1 MCRNQICR
9 SEHRS
14 ASHNKDDA
22 ELEKAQLLAFFLQ
35 TTRKMAFRS
44 DHRQSTLGRKLFVVV
59 SLFVC
64 IVLSVFLLGSFQSM
78 ILSSVRAYIQGEDYW
93 SKGQKEAVISLM
105 QYASSN
111 SQADFQTYLNAIQ
124 APLGDK
130 FARIELE
137 KPTPNMTIVYQGFTK
152 GQINADD
159 IPGMARM
166 FRWFHDFSFM
176 RVAIAD
182 WTAGDQE
189 LDNLTELADQLHAET
204 FSDHPNPATVR
215 RVLEEIEACDSRLT
229 LTENHFS
236 STLAEGDRWTR
247 NLLNLLT
254 VGTSALLLVLGI
266 GTSRHLL
273 SSVRRSEE
281 KYRRLFDSASDA
293 ILIIDYETG
302 IVLEAN
308 ARGAALFGI
317 PSERLAFVPE
327 SSLFPDGEGQ
337 HYAENFRAGL
347 SGRESHSVQLKI
359 RRADGRSVEVDVSV
373 RRIELDST
381 RRPVILAIFRDTSEL
396 KRLNRALLALSRCN
410 QELVRAANEPEL
422 LERVCQIIVNTGGY
436 RMTWV
441 GFPEQD
447 QTNSVRVAAQFGDT
461 GGYLASVHASWAD
474 TPEGRGPV
482 GVAIRT
488 GETCI
493 IHNTL
498 KDSRFAPWAERA
510 AEEKFL
516 SVIALPLSGEQGMIG
531 CLAIYSEEED
541 VFDAEEVAMLREL
554 ATNLA
559 YGISTLRIR
568 SEHERSEA
576 EVSSL
581 EGQLRQAQ
589 KMESLGRLAGGIAHD
604 FNNLLTVIRG
614 YAELALPIKP
624 GDDGLRRKITEIM
637 KGSDRAQAL
646 VSQLLAFSRK
656 QILKPAV
663 LDLNQV
669 VMEISDLL
677 PRLIGEHIHIE
688 VRPGQNLRRIMADP
702 NQMHQILLNLAVN
715 ARDAMPAG
723 GTLRYQTENE
733 TLPVSSKFEKITEG
747 VLLTVSD
754 TGSGIPPELLAR
766 IFEPFFTTK
775 ERGKGTG
782 LGLAMVYGT
791 VSQSGGRIEVDSAP
805 GRGTTFK
812 IYFPA
817 TDELVSASPAENRV
831 LPLKP
836 AYGTILL
843 VEDEPSLRELISDYL
858 GVSGF
863 TIITAANGAE
873 GLAKA
878 KSHKGPIH
886 LVISD
891 VIMPVMGGREMA
903 DRLKLSRPATPILFM
918 SGYTDDAAIRRG
930 VSEHRDHY
938 LEKPFEL
945 NSLARKVSEVL
956 NSAS

>member
-1 MCRNQICR
+1 
-9 SEHRS
+9 
-14 ASHNKDDA
+14 
-22 ELEKAQLLAFFLQ
+22 
-35 TTRKMAFRS
+35 
-44 DHRQSTLGRKLFVVV
+44 
-59 SLFVC
+59 
-64 IVLSVFLLGSFQSM
+64 IVLFVFLLGAYRSM
-78 ILSSVRAYIQGEDYW
+78 ILSSVRAYTQGEDYW

-105 QYASSN
+105 QYASSR
-111 SQADFQTYLNAIQ
+111 SQADFQAYLNAIG
-124 APLGDK
+124 APLGEK

-137 KPTPNMTIVYQGFTK
+137 KPAPDMTIVYQGFTR
-152 GQINADD
+152 GQIHPDD
-159 IPGMARM
+159 IPGMVRL
-166 FRWFHDFSFM
+166 FRWFHDFTFM
-176 RVAIAD
+176 RVAIVD
-182 WTAGDQE
+182 WTAGDKE
-189 LDNLTELADQLHAET
+189 IDNLTELADQLHAET
-204 FSDHPNPATVR
+204 FSDHPNPLTVR

-236 STLAEGDRWTR
+236 STLAEGDRWIR
-247 NLLNLLT
+247 DLLNLLT
-254 VGTSALLLVLGI
+254 VGTSALLLVLGV

-273 SSVRRSEE
+273 SNVRRSEE

-293 ILIIDYETG
+293 ILIVDYETG
-302 IVLEAN
+302 VVLEAN
-308 ARGAALFGI
+308 ARGVDLFGI
-317 PSERLAFVPE
+317 PPKRLAFIPE
-327 SSLFPDGEGQ
+327 SSLFPPGEGQ
-337 HYAENFRAGL
+337 HYAKIFRAGL
-347 SGRESHSVQLKI
+347 SSGESHSVQLKI
-359 RRADGRSVEVDVSV
+359 RRADGRSVAVDVSV
-373 RRIELDST
+373 RLIELDSP
-381 RRPVILAIFRDTSEL
+381 RRLVILAVFHDSSEL

-410 QELVRAANEPEL
+410 QELVRAANEAEL

-447 QTNSVRVAAQFGDT
+447 KTKSVRVAAQFGDT
-461 GGYLASVHASWAD
+461 GGYLSSANSFWAD
-474 TPEGRGPV
+474 RPEDRGPV
-482 GVAIRT
+482 GDAIRT
-488 GETCI
+488 GEICI

-498 KDSRFAPWAERA
+498 KDSRFACWAGRA
-510 AEEKFL
+510 AAEKFL
-516 SVIALPLSGEQGMIG
+516 SVIALPLSDDLGVIG

-541 VFDAEEVAMLREL
+541 VFDAEEVTLLREL

-576 EVSSL
+576 EVYSL
-581 EGQLRQAQ
+581 EEQLRQAQ
-589 KMESLGRLAGGIAHD
+589 KMESLGRLAGGVAHD

-614 YAELALPIKP
+614 YAELALPAKP
-624 GDDGLRRKITEIM
+624 GDDGLRRKLTEIM

-663 LDLNQV
+663 LDLNHV
-669 VMEISDLL
+669 VIEISNLL
-677 PRLIGEHIHIE
+677 PRLIGEDIHID
-688 VRPGQNLRRIMADP
+688 VRSGQQLRRIMADP
-702 NQMHQILLNLAVN
+702 NQLQQVLLNLAVN

-723 GTLRYQTENE
+723 GTLCFQTENAA
-733 TLPVSSKFEKITEG
+733 LPVASKFEKITEG

-791 VSQSGGRIEVDSAP
+791 VSQSGGQIEVDSAP
-805 GRGTTFK
+805 GKGTTFK

-817 TDELVSASPAENRV
+817 TDELMSPCPIENRF
-831 LPLKP
+831 LPRIP

-858 GVSGF
+858 GIAGF
-863 TIITAANGAE
+863 TMITAANGAD

-903 DRLKLSRPATPILFM
+903 DQLKLSHPATPILFM
-918 SGYTDDAAIRRG
+918 SGYMDDAAARRG

-945 NSLARKVSEVL
+945 NSLARKVGEVL
-956 NSAS
+956 NSNS

>member
-1 MCRNQICR
+1 MQAA
-9 SEHRS
+9 H
-14 ASHNKDDA
+14 
-22 ELEKAQLLAFFLQ
+22 
-35 TTRKMAFRS
+35 KMAFRI

-59 SLFVC
+59 SLFVG
-64 IVLSVFLLGSFQSM
+64 IVLFVFLLGAFRSM
-78 ILSSVRAYIQGEDYW
+78 ILSSVRAYTQGEDYW

-105 QYASSN
+105 QYASSS
-111 SQADFQTYLNAIQ
+111 SQADFQAYLNAIG
-124 APLGDK
+124 APLGEK

-137 KPTPNMTIVYQGFTK
+137 KPAPDMTIVYQGFTR
-152 GQINADD
+152 GQIHPDD
-159 IPGMARM
+159 IPGMVRL
-166 FRWFHDFSFM
+166 FRWFHDFTFM
-176 RVAIAD
+176 RVAIVD
-182 WTAGDQE
+182 WTAGDKE
-189 LDNLTELADQLHAET
+189 IDNLTELADRLHAET
-204 FSDHPNPATVR
+204 FSDQPNPLTVR

-229 LTENHFS
+229 LIENHFS
-236 STLAEGDRWTR
+236 SALAEGDRWIR
-247 NLLNLLT
+247 DLLNLLT

-273 SSVRRSEE
+273 SNVRRSEE

-308 ARGAALFGI
+308 ARGADLFGI

-327 SSLFPDGEGQ
+327 SSLFPIGEDQ
-337 HYAENFRAGL
+337 DYARIFRAGL
-347 SGRESHSVQLKI
+347 LGGASHSVQLKI
-359 RRADGRSVEVDVSV
+359 RRADGRSVEVDASV
-373 RRIELDST
+373 RRIELDSP
-381 RRPVILAIFRDTSEL
+381 RRLVILAIFRDTSEL

-410 QELVRAANEPEL
+410 QELVRAANESEL

-447 QTNSVRVAAQFGDT
+447 QANSVRVATQFGDT
-461 GGYLASVHASWAD
+461 GGYLASMHVSWAD

-488 GETCI
+488 GEICI

-498 KDSRFAPWAERA
+498 KDSRFASWAGRA
-510 AEEKFL
+510 AKEKFL
-516 SVIALPLSGEQGMIG
+516 SVIALPLSGEQGVIG

-541 VFDAEEVAMLREL
+541 VFDAEEVTLLREL

-576 EVSSL
+576 EVYSL
-581 EGQLRQAQ
+581 EEQLRQAQ
-589 KMESLGRLAGGIAHD
+589 KMESLGRLAGGVAHD

-614 YAELALPIKP
+614 YAELALPTKS

-656 QILKPAV
+656 QILKPSV
-663 LDLNQV
+663 LDLNHA
-669 VMEISDLL
+669 VMEISNLL
-677 PRLIGEHIHIE
+677 PRLIGEDIHID
-688 VRPGQNLRRIMADP
+688 VRPGRNLRRIMADP
-702 NQMHQILLNLAVN
+702 NQMQQILLNLAVN

-723 GTLRYQTENE
+723 GTLRFRTENE
-733 TLPVSSKFEKITEG
+733 TLPVTSKFEKITEG

-791 VSQSGGRIEVDSAP
+791 VSQSGGRIEVDSGP
-805 GRGTTFK
+805 GKGTTFK

-817 TDELVSASPAENRV
+817 TDELVSASPIENRV

-836 AYGTILL
+836 AHGTVLL

-858 GVSGF
+858 GIAGF
-863 TIITAANGAE
+863 TILTAANGAE

-956 NSAS
+956 NPDS

>member
-1 MCRNQICR
+1 
-9 SEHRS
+9 
-14 ASHNKDDA
+14 
-22 ELEKAQLLAFFLQ
+22 
-35 TTRKMAFRS
+35 MAFRI

-59 SLFVC
+59 SLFVG
-64 IVLSVFLLGSFQSM
+64 IVLFVFLLGAFRSM
-78 ILSSVRAYIQGEDYW
+78 ILSSVRAYTQGEDYW

-105 QYASSN
+105 QYASSR
-111 SQADFQTYLNAIQ
+111 SQADFQAYLNAIR
-124 APLGDK
+124 APLGEK

-137 KPTPNMTIVYQGFTK
+137 KPAPDMTIVYQGFTR
-152 GQINADD
+152 GQIHPDD
-159 IPGMARM
+159 IPGMVRL
-166 FRWFHDFSFM
+166 FRWFHDFTFM
-176 RVAIAD
+176 RVAIVD
-182 WTAGDQE
+182 WTAGDKE
-189 LDNLTELADQLHAET
+189 IDNLTELADQLHAET
-204 FSDHPNPATVR
+204 FSDQPSPPAVR

-229 LTENHFS
+229 LIENHFS
-236 STLAEGDRWTR
+236 SALAEGDRWIR
-247 NLLNLLT
+247 DLLNLLT

-273 SSVRRSEE
+273 SNVRRSEE

-293 ILIIDYETG
+293 ILIVDYETG
-302 IVLEAN
+302 VVLEAN
-308 ARGAALFGI
+308 ARGVDLFGI
-317 PSERLAFVPE
+317 PPERLAFIPE
-327 SSLFPDGEGQ
+327 SSLFPPGEGQ
-337 HYAENFRAGL
+337 HYAKNFRAGL
-347 SGRESHSVQLKI
+347 SRGESHSVQLKI

-373 RRIELDST
+373 RLIELDSP
-381 RRPVILAIFRDTSEL
+381 RRLVILAVFHDSSEL

-410 QELVRAANEPEL
+410 QELVRAANEAEL
-422 LERVCQIIVNTGGY
+422 LEHVCQIIVNTGGY

-447 QTNSVRVAAQFGDT
+447 KTKSVRVAAQFGDT
-461 GGYLASVHASWAD
+461 GGYLTSAHLFWAD
-474 TPEGRGPV
+474 RPEDRGPV
-482 GVAIRT
+482 GAAIRT
-488 GETCI
+488 GEICI

-498 KDSRFAPWAERA
+498 KDSRFASWAGRA
-510 AEEKFL
+510 AAEKFL
-516 SVIALPLSGEQGMIG
+516 SVIALPLSDDLGVIG

-541 VFDAEEVAMLREL
+541 VFDAEEVTLLREL

-576 EVSSL
+576 EVYSL
-581 EGQLRQAQ
+581 EEQLRQAQ
-589 KMESLGRLAGGIAHD
+589 KMESLGRLAGGVAHD

-614 YAELALPIKP
+614 YAELALPTKP
-624 GDDGLRRKITEIM
+624 GNDGLRRKLTEIM

-656 QILKPAV
+656 QILKPSV
-663 LDLNQV
+663 LDLNHV
-669 VMEISDLL
+669 VIEISNLL
-677 PRLIGEHIHIE
+677 PRLIGEDIHID
-688 VRPGQNLRRIMADP
+688 VRSGQQLRRIMADA
-702 NQMHQILLNLAVN
+702 NQLQQVLLNLAVN

-723 GTLRYQTENE
+723 GTLCFQTENAA
-733 TLPVSSKFEKITEG
+733 LPVASKFEKITEG

-791 VSQSGGRIEVDSAP
+791 VSQSGGQIEVDSAP
-805 GRGTTFK
+805 GKGTTFK

-817 TDELVSASPAENRV
+817 TDELMSPGPIENRV
-831 LPLKP
+831 LPRIP
-836 AYGTILL
+836 AHGTILL
-843 VEDEPSLRELISDYL
+843 VEDEPSLRELITDYL
-858 GVSGF
+858 GMAGF
-863 TIITAANGAE
+863 TMITAANGAD

-903 DRLKLSRPATPILFM
+903 DQLKLTHPATPILFM
-918 SGYTDDAAIRRG
+918 SGYMDDAAARRG

-945 NSLARKVSEVL
+945 NSLARKVGEVL
-956 NSAS
+956 NANS

>member
-1 MCRNQICR
+1 
-9 SEHRS
+9 
-14 ASHNKDDA
+14 
-22 ELEKAQLLAFFLQ
+22 LQ
-35 TTRKMAFRS
+35 TAHKMAFRS

-64 IVLSVFLLGSFQSM
+64 IVLFVFLLGAFRSM

-93 SKGQKEAVISLM
+93 SKGQKEAVISLI
-105 QYASSN
+105 QYASSS
-111 SQADFQTYLNAIQ
+111 SQADFQAYLNAIRS
-124 APLGDK
+124 PLGDK

-137 KPTPNMTIVYQGFTK
+137 KHTPDITIVYQGFTR
-152 GQINADD
+152 GQINPDD
-159 IPGMARM
+159 IPGMVRL

-176 RVAIAD
+176 PVAIAD
-182 WTAGDQE
+182 WTAADRE
-189 LDNLTELADQLHAET
+189 IDNLTELADQLHAET
-204 FSDHPNPATVR
+204 FSDQPNPLTVR

-254 VGTSALLLVLGI
+254 VGTSALLLVLGV

-273 SSVRRSEE
+273 SNVRRSEE

-293 ILIIDYETG
+293 ILIVDYETG

-308 ARGAALFGI
+308 ARGADLFGI

-327 SSLFPDGEGQ
+327 SSLFPTGEGQ
-337 HYAENFRAGL
+337 HYARVFRAGL
-347 SGRESHSVQLKI
+347 SGRESHNVQLKI

-373 RRIELDST
+373 RLIELDSP
-381 RRPVILAIFRDTSEL
+381 RRLVILAIFRDTSEL

-441 GFPEQD
+441 GFPEED

-461 GGYLASVHASWAD
+461 GSYLTSVHVSWAD

-488 GETCI
+488 GEICI

-498 KDSRFAPWAERA
+498 KDSRFASWAGRA

-516 SVIALPLSGEQGMIG
+516 SVIALPLSGEHGVIG

-541 VFDAEEVAMLREL
+541 VFDAEEVTLLREL

-576 EVSSL
+576 EVRSL
-581 EGQLRQAQ
+581 EEQLRQAQ

-656 QILKPAV
+656 QILKPSV

-677 PRLIGEHIHIE
+677 PRLIGEDIHIE
-688 VRPGQNLRRIMADP
+688 VRPGRNLRRIMADP
-702 NQMHQILLNLAVN
+702 NQMQQILLNLAVN

-733 TLPVSSKFEKITEG
+733 TLPVTSKFEKITEG

-805 GRGTTFK
+805 GKGTTFK

-817 TDELVSASPAENRV
+817 TDELVSVSPLENRV

-836 AYGTILL
+836 AHGTILL

-858 GVSGF
+858 GIAGF
-863 TIITAANGAE
+863 TIITAVNGAE

-903 DRLKLSRPATPILFM
+903 DQLKLSRPATPILFM

-956 NSAS
+956 NSDS

>member
-1 MCRNQICR
+1 
-9 SEHRS
+9 
-14 ASHNKDDA
+14 
-22 ELEKAQLLAFFLQ
+22 
-35 TTRKMAFRS
+35 MAFRS
-44 DHRQSTLGRKLFVVV
+44 DHRQTTLGRKLFVVV

-64 IVLSVFLLGSFQSM
+64 IVLSVFLLGAFRSM

-105 QYASSN
+105 QYASSS
-111 SQADFQTYLNAIQ
+111 SQADFQAYLNAIR

-137 KPTPNMTIVYQGFTK
+137 KHTPNMTIVYQGFTR
-152 GQINADD
+152 GQINPDD
-159 IPGMARM
+159 IPGMVRL

-182 WTAGDQE
+182 WAAADKE

-204 FSDHPNPATVR
+204 FSDQPNPLTVR

-236 STLAEGDRWTR
+236 ATLAEGDRWTF

-254 VGTSALLLVLGI
+254 VGTSSLLLVLGL

-273 SSVRRSEE
+273 SNVRRSEE

-308 ARGAALFGI
+308 ARGADLFGI

-337 HYAENFRAGL
+337 HYARIFRAGL
-347 SGRESHSVQLKI
+347 SGGESHSVQLKI

-373 RRIELDST
+373 RRIQLDSP

-436 RMTWV
+436 LA
-441 GFPEQD
+441 
-447 QTNSVRVAAQFGDT
+447 SVRV
-461 GGYLASVHASWAD
+461 SWAD

-488 GETCI
+488 GEICI

-498 KDSRFAPWAERA
+498 KDARFASWAGRA

-516 SVIALPLSGEQGMIG
+516 SVIALPLSGEQGVIG
-531 CLAIYSEEED
+531 CLAIYSEEEE
-541 VFDAEEVAMLREL
+541 VFDAEEVTLLREL

-568 SEHERSEA
+568 SEHEHSEA
-576 EVSSL
+576 EVHSL
-581 EGQLRQAQ
+581 EEQLRQAQ

-614 YAELALPIKP
+614 YAELALPAKP
-624 GDDGLRRKITEIM
+624 GGDGLHRKITEIM

-656 QILKPAV
+656 QILKPSV

-677 PRLIGEHIHIE
+677 PRLIGENIRIE
-688 VRPGQNLRRIMADP
+688 VRPGRNLRRIMADP
-702 NQMHQILLNLAVN
+702 NQMQQILLNLAVN

-723 GTLRYQTENE
+723 GTLRFQTENA
-733 TLPVSSKFEKITEG
+733 TLPVASKFEKITEG

-791 VSQSGGRIEVDSAP
+791 VSQSGGQIEVDSGP
-805 GRGTTFK
+805 GKGTMFK

-817 TDELVSASPAENRV
+817 TDELVSASPIENRV

-836 AYGTILL
+836 ACGTILL

-858 GVSGF
+858 GVAGF
-863 TIITAANGAE
+863 TIITAANGVE

-903 DRLKLSRPATPILFM
+903 ERLKLFRPATPILFM

-956 NSAS
+956 NSNS

>member
-9 SEHRS
+9 SEHRP
-14 ASHNKDDA
+14 ASHNQDDA
-22 ELEKAQLLAFFLQ
+22 ELKKAQALAIPLQ
-35 TTRKMAFRS
+35 TAHKMGFRS
-44 DHRQSTLGRKLFVVV
+44 DYRQSTLGRKLFVVV

-64 IVLSVFLLGSFQSM
+64 IVLSVFLLGAFRSM

-105 QYASSN
+105 QYASSS
-111 SQADFQTYLNAIQ
+111 SQADFQAYLNAIR

-137 KPTPNMTIVYQGFTK
+137 KHTPNMTIVYQGFTR
-152 GQINADD
+152 GQINPDD
-159 IPGMARM
+159 IPGMVRL

-182 WTAGDQE
+182 WAAADKE

-204 FSDHPNPATVR
+204 FSDQPNPLTVR

-236 STLAEGDRWTR
+236 ATLAEGDRWTR

-273 SSVRRSEE
+273 SNVRRSEE

-308 ARGAALFGI
+308 ARGADLFGI

-327 SSLFPDGEGQ
+327 ASL
-337 HYAENFRAGL
+337 
-347 SGRESHSVQLKI
+347 
-359 RRADGRSVEVDVSV
+359 
-373 RRIELDST
+373 
-381 RRPVILAIFRDTSEL
+381 FRDTSEL

-461 GGYLASVHASWAD
+461 GGYLASVQASWAD

-488 GETCI
+488 GEICI

-498 KDSRFAPWAERA
+498 KDSPFASWAGRA

-516 SVIALPLSGEQGMIG
+516 SVIALPLSGEQGVIG

-541 VFDAEEVAMLREL
+541 VFDAEEVTLLREL

-581 EGQLRQAQ
+581 EEQLRQAQ

-688 VRPGQNLRRIMADP
+688 VRPGRNLRRIMADP
-702 NQMHQILLNLAVN
+702 NQMQQILLNLAVN

-723 GTLRYQTENE
+723 GTLRFRTENE
-733 TLPVSSKFEKITEG
+733 TLPVTSKFEKITEG

-791 VSQSGGRIEVDSAP
+791 VSQSGGRIEVDS
-805 GRGTTFK
+805 GTGKGTTFK

-817 TDELVSASPAENRV
+817 TDELVSASPIENRV

-836 AYGTILL
+836 AYGTVLF

-858 GVSGF
+858 GIAGF
-863 TIITAANGAE
+863 TILTAANGAD
-873 GLAKA
+873 GLARA

-891 VIMPVMGGREMA
+891 VIMPLMGGREMA
-903 DRLKLSRPATPILFM
+903 DQLKLSRPATPILFM

-956 NSAS
+956 NSSS

>member
-1 MCRNQICR
+1 MP
-9 SEHRS
+9 
-14 ASHNKDDA
+14 
-22 ELEKAQLLAFFLQ
+22 
-35 TTRKMAFRS
+35 FRS

-64 IVLSVFLLGSFQSM
+64 IVVSVFFLGAFRSM

-105 QYASSN
+105 QYASSR
-111 SQADFQTYLNAIQ
+111 SQADFQAYLNAIR

-137 KPTPNMTIVYQGFTK
+137 KPNPNMTIVYQGFTR
-152 GQINADD
+152 GQINPED
-159 IPGMARM
+159 IPGMVRL

-182 WTAGDQE
+182 WTAADHE
-189 LDNLTELADQLHAET
+189 IDNLTELADQLHAET
-204 FSDHPNPATVR
+204 FSDQPNPLTVR

-236 STLAEGDRWTR
+236 ATLAEGDRWTR

-273 SSVRRSEE
+273 SNVRRSEE

-308 ARGAALFGI
+308 ARGADLFGI

-337 HYAENFRAGL
+337 QYGRIFRAGL

-373 RRIELDST
+373 RRIELDSP
-381 RRPVILAIFRDTSEL
+381 RRPVLLAIFRDTSEL

-410 QELVRAANEPEL
+410 QELVRATNEPEL

-461 GGYLASVHASWAD
+461 GGYLASVQVSWAD

-488 GETCI
+488 SEICI

-498 KDSRFAPWAERA
+498 QDSRFASWAGRA
-510 AEEKFL
+510 AKEKFL
-516 SVIALPLSGEQGMIG
+516 SVIALPLSGEQGVIG

-541 VFDAEEVAMLREL
+541 VFDAEEVTLLREL

-559 YGISTLRIR
+559 YGIATLRIR

-576 EVSSL
+576 EVHSL
-581 EGQLRQAQ
+581 EEQLRQAQ

-624 GDDGLRRKITEIM
+624 GDDGLRRKLTEIM

-669 VMEISDLL
+669 VLEISDLL
-677 PRLIGEHIHIE
+677 PRLIGEDIHVE
-688 VRPGQNLRRIMADP
+688 VQPGRNLRRIMADP
-702 NQMHQILLNLAVN
+702 NQMQQILLNLAVN

-723 GTLRYQTENE
+723 GILRFQTENE
-733 TLPVSSKFEKITEG
+733 ILPVTSKFEKITEG

-754 TGSGIPPELLAR
+754 TGSGIPPELLGR

-791 VSQSGGRIEVDSAP
+791 VSQSGGRIEVDSGL

-817 TDELVSASPAENRV
+817 TEELVSASPIENRV
-831 LPLKP
+831 MPLKP
-836 AYGTILL
+836 ACGTILL

-858 GVSGF
+858 GVAGF
-863 TIITAANGAE
+863 TILTAANGAE

-956 NSAS
+956 NSDS

>member
-1 MCRNQICR
+1 
-9 SEHRS
+9 
-14 ASHNKDDA
+14 
-22 ELEKAQLLAFFLQ
+22 
-35 TTRKMAFRS
+35 MAFRI

-59 SLFVC
+59 SLFVG
-64 IVLSVFLLGSFQSM
+64 IVLFVFLLGAFRSM
-78 ILSSVRAYIQGEDYW
+78 ILSSVRAYTQGEDYW

-105 QYASSN
+105 QYASSS
-111 SQADFQTYLNAIQ
+111 SQADFQAYLNAIP
-124 APLGDK
+124 APLGEK

-137 KPTPNMTIVYQGFTK
+137 KPAPDMTIVYQGFTR
-152 GQINADD
+152 GQIHADD
-159 IPGMARM
+159 IAGMVRL
-166 FRWFHDFSFM
+166 FRWFHDFTFM
-176 RVAIAD
+176 RVAIVD
-182 WTAGDQE
+182 WTAADKE
-189 LDNLTELADQLHAET
+189 IDNLTELADQLHAET
-204 FSDHPNPATVR
+204 FSDQPNPLTVR

-229 LTENHFS
+229 LIENHFS
-236 STLAEGDRWTR
+236 SALAEGDRWIR
-247 NLLNLLT
+247 DLLNLLT

-273 SSVRRSEE
+273 SNVRRSEE

-293 ILIIDYETG
+293 ILIVDYETG
-302 IVLEAN
+302 VVLEAN
-308 ARGAALFGI
+308 ARGVDLFGI
-317 PSERLAFVPE
+317 PPKRLAFIPE
-327 SSLFPDGEGQ
+327 SSLFPPGEGQ
-337 HYAENFRAGL
+337 HYAKIFRAGL
-347 SGRESHSVQLKI
+347 SSGESHSVQLKI

-373 RRIELDST
+373 RLIELDSP
-381 RRPVILAIFRDTSEL
+381 RRLVILAVFHDSSEL

-410 QELVRAANEPEL
+410 RELVRAANEAEL

-436 RMTWV
+436 RLTWV
-441 GFPEQD
+441 GFPEQGK
-447 QTNSVRVAAQFGDT
+447 TKSVRVAAQFGDT
-461 GGYLASVHASWAD
+461 GGYLSSAHLFWAD
-474 TPEGRGPV
+474 RPEDRGPV
-482 GVAIRT
+482 GAAIGT
-488 GETCI
+488 GEICI

-498 KDSRFAPWAERA
+498 KDSRFASWAGRA

-516 SVIALPLSGEQGMIG
+516 SVIALPLSDDLGVIG

-541 VFDAEEVAMLREL
+541 VFDAEEVTLLREL

-568 SEHERSEA
+568 SEHERSQA
-576 EVSSL
+576 EVYSL
-581 EGQLRQAQ
+581 EEQLRQAQ
-589 KMESLGRLAGGIAHD
+589 KMESLGQLAGGVAHD

-614 YAELALPIKP
+614 YAELALPAKP
-624 GDDGLRRKITEIM
+624 GDDGLRRKLTEIM

-656 QILKPAV
+656 QILKPSV
-663 LDLNQV
+663 LDLNHV
-669 VMEISDLL
+669 VIEISNLL
-677 PRLIGEHIHIE
+677 PRLIGEDIHID
-688 VRPGQNLRRIMADP
+688 VRSDQQLRRIMADP
-702 NQMHQILLNLAVN
+702 NQLQQVLLNLAVN

-723 GTLRYQTENE
+723 GTLCFQTENAA
-733 TLPVSSKFEKITEG
+733 LPVASKFEKITEG

-791 VSQSGGRIEVDSAP
+791 VSQSGGQIEVDSAP
-805 GRGTTFK
+805 GKGTTFK

-817 TDELVSASPAENRV
+817 TDELMSPCPIENRV
-831 LPLKP
+831 LPRIP

-858 GVSGF
+858 GIAGF
-863 TIITAANGAE
+863 TMITATNGAD

-903 DRLKLSRPATPILFM
+903 DQLKLSHPATPILFM
-918 SGYTDDAAIRRG
+918 SGYMDDAAARRS

-945 NSLARKVSEVL
+945 NSLARKVGEVL
-956 NSAS
+956 NSNS